1 MSCESFEKD
10 LINLL
15 YKPEYLGAIN
25 LSKLRT
31 IFSYMD
37 GETLE
42 NCIQELVR
50 NRREWEIRGDYL
62 INKTIVKEILGF
74 EKSRLE
80 AELKNYEN
88 EINELESELEILE
101 EIRRIWIESP
111 LLKGEWSPT
120 IKTYVFNIWTKKL
133 KEVHEKIDKKRKR
146 INYLRKLLDQI
157 ELRKEKSFILREESA
172 EEGD

>member
-25 LSKLRT
+25 LSTLKT
-31 IFSYMD
+31 IFSYM
-37 GETLE
+37 GREMLE
-42 NCIQELVR
+42 DCIQELVR
-50 NRREWEIRGDYL
+50 NRGEWEIRGNYL
-62 INKTIVKEILGF
+62 VNKAIVKEVLGF

-80 AELKNYEN
+80 AELKSYEN

-101 EIRRIWIESP
+101 EVRRIWIENQ
-111 LLKGEWSPT
+111 LLRGDWSPT
-120 IKTYVFNIWTKKL
+120 VKMYVFNVWTEKI
-133 KEVHEKIDKKRKR
+133 KEVHKKINSKRKR
-146 INYLRKLLDQI
+146 INYLRRLLDKI
-157 ELRKEKSFILREESA
+157 ELGREKSFILREESA